1 MASKNE
7 KIKLIETEISMML
20 ALGPGVLGSRE
31 EWAKGYVLSAL
42 RWIQSEGSVCNVVT
56 VVDNDCTVELKCDS
70 PRKRQECW

>member
-7 KIKLIETEISMML
+7 KIELIETEISMML

-42 RWIQSEGSVCNVVT
+42 RWIQSDAVPTSHQLCVLGMVT
-56 VVDNDCTVELKCDS
+56 FSAC
-70 PRKRQECW
+70 R